1 MDVVHPRYTC
11 GSPAALFDNETAQR
25 VAQEEIAAFVRIT
38 TWARGYDP
46 DATWEADH
54 RGVAGIVF
62 SAISRARHW
71 VVRDYITGWS
81 GQIEYKSMQPGERL
95 SAVIERLQGNVQ
107 ESGISPDWDETVIKA
122 RR

>member
-11 GSPAALFDNETAQR
+11 GSPAALFDSTTAQR
-25 VAQEEIAAFVRIT
+25 VAQEEIAAFVRAT
-38 TWARGYDP
+38 TWGREYNP
-46 DATWEADH
+46 EMTQEADR

-62 SAISRARHW
+62 SAISRARCW
-71 VVRDYITGWS
+71 VVRDLITGWS

-95 SAVIERLQGNVQ
+95 STVIERMQGNVQ
-107 ESGISPDWDETVIKA
+107 ESGICPDWDDTVIKA